1 MLRKY
6 YVLIELRVLKMF
18 EVLVGVMILFITWLL
33 YSIGE

>member
-18 EVLVGVMILFITWLL
+18 EVLVGVMILFIAWLL
-33 YSIGE
+33 YLIGE

>member
-1 MLRKY
+1 MLKKY